1 MLTESILMKHSDTV
15 LEVDDLRV
23 DFKSD
28 GTWKQVVRGVSF
40 ELKKEEI
47 LAIVGESGSGKSV
60 SCMSLTKLLP
70 EHISRISGGK
80 VLFRDNDKLAE
91 PMSMSSKQLQRFRG
105 SKIAYIFQEPTVS
118 LNPVIRVGKQIAEAI
133 KLHRP
138 SIKNT
143 KSEVI
148 SLLDQVGIP
157 QPEMRYKSYP
167 HEMSGGMQQ
176 RVMIAMALACEP
188 DILIA
193 DEPTTA
199 LDVTIQAQ
207 ILDLLCSLRQKRG
220 MSIILITHNLG
231 IVSEIADRVLVM
243 YDGTTMESAPT
254 KQLISGPK
262 HPYTQALLKAVPR
275 MGQKLEPFD
284 SIPGMDPAAYSSGN
298 TFDWIKV
305 SESHWVR
312 EHVTKEKQ
320 QVCGHITQIS

>member
-1 MLTESILMKHSDTV
+1 
-15 LEVDDLRV
+15 
-23 DFKSD
+23 
-28 GTWKQVVRGVSF
+28 VSF

-60 SCMSLTKLLP
+60 SCMSLTQLLP
-70 EHISRISGGK
+70 EHISRYAGGK
-80 VLFRDNDKLAE
+80 VSFRDNDKLAD
-91 PMSMSSKQLQRFRG
+91 PMSMSPKQLQKFRG

-138 SIKNT
+138 EVRNT

-157 QPEMRYKSYP
+157 QPELRYKSYP

-231 IVSEIADRVLVM
+231 IVSQIADRVLVM

-254 KQLISGPK
+254 KELITEPK
-262 HPYTQALLKAVPR
+262 HPYTIALLKAVPR

-284 SIPGMDPAAYSSGN
+284 SIPGMDPAAYSSGKALN
-298 TFDWIKV
+298 WIQV
-305 SESHWVR
+305 SDSHWVR
-312 EHVTKEKQ
+312 EHTPHQKTTSK
-320 QVCGHITQIS
+320 